1 VRRHPATV
9 RRIHLP
15 VPRICAFLAGWALSS
30 GAAAPWA
37 PGGAGR
43 RLLLRLRLGA
53 LPPHLPTSS
62 VPAGRRRLSPGT
74 GAGGPDLG
82 SLHWRGPLP
91 PVRALL
97 RVVGAGLRHVLAP
110 LRVGSA
116 SPLPTPSLAGVG
128 RGFVGSSSG
137 AARSVWGCR
146 GRFTLFAPWLVLRC
160 SGDGVEA
167 KAIARLRADDGDALG
182 RRFPRWRHH
191 LCAPSPL
198 CFPGENLDFVSRAS
212 MAHVASFPC

>member
-15 VPRICAFLAGWALSS
+15 CRGSVPSWPSGPCRRGRRRHGLRAGLAVVCCSAS
-30 GAAAPWA
+30 GLGRCLRTFRHPRCPPAAAAFRRGQVLGARIWA
-37 PGGAGR
+37 PSTGAGR
-43 RLLLRLRLGA
+43 C
-53 LPPHLPTSS
+53 LPS
-62 VPAGRRRLSPGT
+62 VPSFGLWGLASAT
-74 GAGGPDLG
+74 
-82 SLHWRGPLP
+82 SWRHSGW
-91 PVRALL
+91 
-97 RVVGAGLRHVLAP
+97 
-110 LRVGSA
+110 GSA

-182 RRFPRWRHH
+182 RRFPFWRHH
-191 LCAPSPL
+191 LRGPFPSVLP
-198 CFPGENLDFVSRAS
+198 R
-212 MAHVASFPC
+212 